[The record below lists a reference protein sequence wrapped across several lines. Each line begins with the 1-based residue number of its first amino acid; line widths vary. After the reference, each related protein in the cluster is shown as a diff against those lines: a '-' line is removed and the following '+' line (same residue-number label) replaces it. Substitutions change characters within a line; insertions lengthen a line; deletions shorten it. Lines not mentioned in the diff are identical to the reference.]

1 MEVVSLHREIA
12 AEDGETF
19 RVCYALLRE
28 ACGREQVYGV
38 LCYLEGLRCRPDQY
52 CRLPALLENRRLGQA
67 LLEDLAEREVMPTHL
82 EEILCELMP

>member
-28 ACGREQVYGV
+28 ACGREQGYGV

-67 LLEDLAEREVMPTHL
+67 LLEYLAEREVMPTHL

>member
-28 ACGREQVYGV
+28 ACGREQVYG
-38 LCYLEGLRCRPDQY
+38 LRCRPDQY

-67 LLEDLAEREVMPTHL
+67 LLEYLAEREVMPTHL

>member
-52 CRLPALLENRRLGQA
+52 CRLPALLEY
-67 LLEDLAEREVMPTHL
+67 LAEREVMPTHL

>member
-38 LCYLEGLRCRPDQY
+38 LCYLEGLRCRSDQY
-52 CRLPALLENRRLGQA
+52 CRLPALLEY
-67 LLEDLAEREVMPTHL
+67 LAEREVMPTHL